1 VTSRILI
8 DRGRR
13 GAPLQPGG
21 TSRRGSHPPRRAPS
35 SKLAKRHWRRDA
47 ARRRYLLVADVAA
60 ILLAYVIATGTIA
73 RGGSAGDVLPWALI
87 VLPVWVLL
95 FKLYGLY
102 DRDGKRVS
110 HSTVD
115 DVPWVFHGVVMGSL
129 ATWLAWKIASV
140 DQLRFSEM
148 LVLGPCAL
156 ILVCLGRFIA
166 RRVAVARLPADRTLF
181 VGDSPVTTLL
191 VRKMANHPEYSLDPV
206 GVVRRTAT
214 ASSVSD
220 LPVLGTV
227 ADIGDVAR
235 RHAIDRLVVHD
246 EQLDRAER
254 LAVLRRSRELSLKV
268 TLLPQLFEALGPA
281 VELDEIEG
289 ITTLGVNPPVLT
301 RSSRMLK
308 RTLDVLVAGTALVFA
323 APLMLLIAAAVKLS
337 SSGPVLFVQ
346 PRVGRHGR
354 RFKVLKF
361 RTMTADAE
369 SRRKELL
376 RHSRDANWL
385 LIDDDPR
392 ITRVGKVLRWSSLDE
407 LPQLINVL
415 RGEMSIVGPRP
426 LMEDDH
432 DRIPAG
438 WALTRLELTPGI
450 TGLWQVLGRT
460 SIPFEEMLKL
470 DYVYVTNWSLWG
482 DIRLILH
489 TAPAVL
495 FRRGVN

>member
-1 VTSRILI
+1 VTPRQLTDRSARSARATHSGAEQRRFHREPAPASTLSERHHHRDSRC
-8 DRGRR
+8 
-13 GAPLQPGG
+13 
-21 TSRRGSHPPRRAPS
+21 
-35 SKLAKRHWRRDA
+35 
-47 ARRRYLLVADVAA
+47 RRYLLVADLAG
-60 ILLAYVIATGTIA
+60 ILIAYVFATGA
-73 RGGSAGDVLPWALI
+73 VSRGGSATDALPWSLFVLPI
-87 VLPVWVLL
+87 WVLL

-115 DVPWVFHGVVMGSL
+115 DVPWLFHGIVLGSL
-129 ATWLAWKIASV
+129 ATWLWWKVAPV

-148 LVLGPCAL
+148 LVFGPSAL
-156 ILVCLGRFIA
+156 VLVSLARFIA
-166 RRVAVARLPADRTLF
+166 RRVAVARLAADRTLF
-181 VGDSPVTTLL
+181 VGDSAITAQLL
-191 VRKMANHPEYSLDPV
+191 RKMRNHPEYCLEPV
-206 GVVRRTAT
+206 GVVRSAAGTAP
-214 ASSVSD
+214 VGG

-227 ADIGDVAR
+227 SDVGEVAQ

-246 EQLDRAER
+246 DQLNTAER
-254 LAVLRRSRELSLKV
+254 LAVLHRSRELSLKV

-289 ITTLGVNPPVLT
+289 VTTLGVNPPVLT

-308 RTLDVLVAGTALVFA
+308 RCLDLVVAGTSVVLA
-323 APLMLLIAAAVKLS
+323 APLLAAIALAGKVTS
-337 SSGPVLFVQ
+337 PGPVLFVQ

-354 RFKVLKF
+354 RFNVLKF

-369 SRRKELL
+369 SRREELL

-392 ITRVGKVLRWSSLDE
+392 ITRVGKLLRWSSLDE

-432 DRIPAG
+432 RRIPAG
-438 WALTRLELTPGI
+438 WAQTRLELTPGM

-482 DIRLILH
+482 DIRLMLH
-489 TAPAVL
+489 TGPAVL
-495 FRRGVN
+495 LRRGVN